1 MRAALTISALVLVA
15 GACGSDKKS
24 STGATTTAAAG
35 GTKAKFGTCEITSA
49 AGSLGAVKLV
59 KSGELTVA
67 TSLVAPGY
75 WNGAGEDDQT
85 EGLEYCMS
93 GDIANRL
100 GLTKVTVKNVDFAAL
115 QAGQVTGFDIALS
128 QITINDD
135 RKKVVDFTDS
145 YFTSDQALMVL
156 KGTTAATIADVQ
168 KLKLGSQSGTT
179 GLDYINETIK
189 PTTEAKSF
197 ADTNGMFNS
206 LITRDVRGIVF
217 DTAILLPQSRQA
229 GYENTQLIAQFKT
242 GEGYGILLPKG
253 SANTAK
259 INDLLA
265 AMKADGS
272 LARFSSKYVQV
283 SPADVAKIPFITP

>member
-1 MRAALTISALVLVA
+1 MKAVLALSALALVA

-24 STGATTTAAAG
+24 TTTTTAAG
-35 GTKAKFGTCEITSA
+35 GGSAAKFGTCEITSA
-49 AGSLGAVKLV
+49 PGALGDVKLV
-59 KSGELTVA
+59 KAGELTVA
-67 TSLVAPGY
+67 TNIPAPGY
-75 WNGAGEDDQT
+75 WNGAAEDDQT
-85 EGLEYCMS
+85 EGLEYCMA

-100 GLTKVTVKNVDFAAL
+100 GLTKVTVKNVDFTAL
-115 QAGQVTGFDIALS
+115 QAGQVGDFDIALS

-156 KGTTAATIADVQ
+156 KGTTVSTLADVQ
-168 KLKLGSQSGTT
+168 KLKLGSQTGTT

-189 PTTEAKSF
+189 PATEAKSF
-197 ADTNGMFNS
+197 PDTPSMFNS
-206 LITRDVRGIVF
+206 LISKDVQGIVF
-217 DTAILLPQSRQA
+217 DTAILLPQSRQP
-229 GYENTQLIAQFKT
+229 GYEDTQLVAQFKT

-259 INDLLA
+259 IDDLLK
-265 AMKADGS
+265 AMKDDGS

-283 SPADVAKIPFITP
+283 NPSDVAKIPFITP